1 MKTFLSLFK
10 KEIRTC
16 FLSPIAFV
24 VIFFFWVLSGLN
36 FWWLLVQLADG
47 ESLMM
52 ATQQMFGGLICFS
65 LLVIVPL
72 ITMRLFAEER
82 KLGTLESLLT
92 TPLTA
97 AELVAAKFAGSL
109 VFYIVLW
116 LPVVA
121 YSIVQQKLSPAEA
134 LQFPDFGALRAG
146 FLGVVLVGGLY
157 IAIGLLMSS
166 LTSNQ
171 IVAAISGFALLAVLF
186 FSTLFMAFTA
196 PNPVVRDVGQYISP
210 YAHLLDFSRGMVDSR
225 TIVLYLSYTAWFLF
239 AAVKVVESKRT

>member
-1 MKTFLSLFK
+1 LSLFK

-24 VIFFFWVLSGLN
+24 VMFFFWVLTGLN
-36 FWWLLVQLADG
+36 FWWLLLQLADG
-47 ESLMM
+47 EVLTV

-92 TPLTA
+92 TPLTSTQ
-97 AELVAAKFAGSL
+97 LVAAKFAGSL
-109 VFYIVLW
+109 VFYVVLW

-121 YSIVQQKLSPAEA
+121 YTVVQHKLSPPEA
-134 LQFPDFGALRAG
+134 LQFPDYGALRSG

-171 IVAAISGFALLAVLF
+171 IVAAISGFALLSILF
-186 FSTLFMAFTA
+186 FSTLFMAYTA
-196 PNPVVRDVGQYISP
+196 PSPAVRIVGQYLSP

-225 TIVLYLSYTAWFLF
+225 TIVLYLSYIAWFLF
-239 AAVKVVESKRT
+239 AAVKVVDSKRS

>member
-10 KEIRTC
+10 KEVRTC
-16 FLSPIAFV
+16 FLSPIAYV
-24 VIFFFWVLSGLN
+24 VMFFFWMLTGLN
-36 FWWLLVQLADG
+36 FWWLLLQLADG
-47 ESLMM
+47 ESLTL

-65 LLVIVPL
+65 LLIIVPL

-97 AELVAAKFAGSL
+97 AQLVAAKFAGSL

-121 YSIVQQKLSPAEA
+121 YTVIQQELSPAEA
-134 LQFPDFGALRAG
+134 LQFPDFGAMRSG

-157 IAIGLLMSS
+157 IAIGMVMSS

-171 IVAAISGFALLAVLF
+171 IVAAISGFALLSVLF
-186 FSTLFMAFTA
+186 FSTLFMAYTT
-196 PNPVVRDVGQYISP
+196 PNPAVRIVGQYLSP
-210 YAHLLDFSRGMVDSR
+210 YAHLLDFSRGVVDSR
-225 TIVLYLSYTAWFLF
+225 TVVLYVSYTAWFLF
-239 AAVKVVESKRT
+239 AAVKVVDARRN